1 LKLLKKLVKS
11 RKSLKR
17 RKNDFMRIL
26 AIGDFH
32 GKVPRNLKKFVKR
45 NRIDLIIC
53 TGDICYANRIQWK
66 YWKRLK
72 NESLIDILGKRK
84 LKKLILNKLKK
95 SKKVLKFFRQI
106 EIPLILV
113 YGNSDITNDN
123 IKHYVKHYGVKVKG
137 IEKIIKQNKNVKA
150 LKCRKIKF
158 NDLVILGHSGYRNY
172 KSKKEKFDKFSNK
185 WKKDLKRLAKYAK
198 GDFIFLTHD
207 VPLGKLDKIRN
218 IKSPLNGKHIGDE
231 FYLRFIKKYQ
241 PFLHVCGHMHENQGK
256 AKIGKTIVVN
266 PGYGRIG
273 EAAIIDL
280 DKNDIKFVKI

>member
-1 LKLLKKLVKS
+1 LL
-11 RKSLKR
+11 RKLKR

-45 NRIDLIIC
+45 NKIDLILC
-53 TGDICYANRIQWK
+53 TGDICSSDRIEWR
-66 YWKRLK
+66 YWKRLEAGEK
-72 NESLIDILGKRK
+72 LIDILGKRK
-84 LKKLILNKLKK
+84 MKKLIMNELKK
-95 SKKVLKFFRQI
+95 SKSVFKFLNQI
-106 EIPLILV
+106 KIPLILV
-113 YGNSDITNDN
+113 YGNGDITNKYLKYYG
-123 IKHYVKHYGVKVKG
+123 IKSKG
-137 IEKIIKQNKNVKA
+137 IEDLIKQNKNMKLLRCGKA
-150 LKCRKIKF
+150 RF
-158 NDLVILGHSGYRNY
+158 NDLVILGHSGYRGY

-207 VPLGKLDKIRN
+207 VPFGKLDKIKN
-218 IKSPLNGKHIGDE
+218 KKSPAYGERLGDE
-231 FYLRFIKKYQ
+231 FYLDFDKKYK
-241 PFLHVCGHMHENQGK
+241 PMLHVCGHMHENQGK
-256 AKIGKTIVVN
+256 AKIGKTTVVN